1 MNKWIIS
8 LQSLSFAALLLPL
21 QACQS
26 ASANN
31 FGVLSLEVTPNS
43 VIENDKF
50 TATAVINNAS
60 KNEATYIVPVMV
72 NGIADDRTT
81 VILAPGQSQEIHFT
95 LRRAVA
101 GKYEISIGDKSY
113 LILVEKLI
121 PASFELSDLK
131 INMEVA
137 NPGEEVVITAD
148 VANTGG
154 SEGTYTA
161 ELKINGV
168 TEQAEKVVMK
178 PGASFVL
185 FKVTKTQPGIYTVGI
200 GDLSGKYT
208 VQKPIEIMQLTAP
221 SSEAQQ
227 RTSRWPQSSS
237 SCCPGGTTT
246 TGGACP

>member
-1 MNKWIIS
+1 MKKWIIS
-8 LQSLSFAALLLPL
+8 LLGLSLAALLLPL

-95 LRRAVA
+95 LRRGEA

-113 LILVEKLI
+113 LVLVEKLI
-121 PASFELSDLK
+121 PAFFKLSDLK

-148 VANTGG
+148 IANTGG

-185 FKVTKTQPGIYTVGI
+185 FKVTKTQPGTYTVGI
-200 GDLSGKYT
+200 DDLSGKYT
-208 VQKPIEIMQLTAP
+208 VQKPAETIQLTTPAP
-221 SSEAQQ
+221 EVQKRFTQ
-227 RTSRWPQSSS
+227 RPS